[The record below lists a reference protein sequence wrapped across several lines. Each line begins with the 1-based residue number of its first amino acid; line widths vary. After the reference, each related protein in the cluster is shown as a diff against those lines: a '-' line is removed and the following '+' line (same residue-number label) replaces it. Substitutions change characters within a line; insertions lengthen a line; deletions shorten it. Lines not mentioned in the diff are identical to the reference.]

1 MIQFKQLPKAR
12 RDEINKVVRAI
23 DQAFKTNKFDRK
35 ELVSKIRQNLLFM
48 YNNEFPVTGSIFS
61 EAYKTAYNANG
72 NEALNDFDSLDT
84 NALRIRMRGFDMG
97 LAQGIYSI
105 QQTGANISIAA
116 PPTVTDFQIIALGVM
131 VRSDGTSIVQ
141 VDSQITPSI
150 IPMVNPF
157 GNAGVGAI
165 TALSGNTSLQYV
177 FLITKGYKHNMP
189 KAGKPVKYSP
199 DSKSLDG
206 ITLLPILT

>member
-1 MIQFKQLPKAR
+1 MIQFRQLPKVR
-12 RDEINKVVRAI
+12 RDEINLVVRAI
-23 DQAFKTNKFDRK
+23 DQAFKSNKFDRK
-35 ELVSKIRQNLLFM
+35 GLVAKIRQNLLFM

-84 NALRIRMRGFDMG
+84 NALRIRMRGFDMEIVDG
-97 LAQGIYSI
+97 VFSI
-105 QQTGANISIAA
+105 QQTGSDISIVA
-116 PPTVTDFQIIALGVM
+116 PATANDFQIVALGVM
-131 VRSDGTSIVQ
+131 VRSDGTSVVQ

-150 IPMVNPF
+150 IPVVNPF
-157 GNAGVGAI
+157 GGAGVGSI
-165 TALSGNTSLQYV
+165 NPLHEGFSLQYV
-177 FLITKGYKHNMP
+177 FLITKGYKHNSP